1 MQFELFVKDS
11 YSEIGTSKASTCM
24 NRTGKTNAARGLHN
38 NYNEYKDFSDRETE
52 AHVCAAFME
61 MSGMATVDG
70 KLLQTRILTVHEY
83 MYNSNT
89 Q

>member
-1 MQFELFVKDS
+1 MQQ
-11 YSEIGTSKASTCM
+11 GGST
-24 NRTGKTNAARGLHN
+24 T

-52 AHVCAAFME
+52 AHICAAFME

-70 KLLQTRILTVHEY
+70 KPLQTRILTVHEY
-83 MYNSNT
+83 MHNSNT

>member
-1 MQFELFVKDS
+1 MQQGGV
-11 YSEIGTSKASTCM
+11 
-24 NRTGKTNAARGLHN
+24 HN

-52 AHVCAAFME
+52 AHICAAFME

-70 KLLQTRILTVHEY
+70 KPLQTRILTVHEY
-83 MYNSNT
+83 LYNSNT